1 MNPDTIVRR
10 NPRVVAREL
19 SDVAGAVLLH
29 LETGAY
35 HGLNP
40 VGWVVWEL
48 IDGQRTVAE
57 LVEGVR
63 ERIDDPPPEVEH
75 DVLSFLDG
83 AQARGL
89 VLVD

>member
-1 MNPDTIVRR
+1 MNPETIVRR

-19 SDVAGAVLLH
+19 SDTAGAVLLH

-48 IDGQRTVAE
+48 IDGHRTVAE
-57 LVEGVR
+57 LIDGVR
-63 ERIDDPPPEVEH
+63 ARIDDPPPGVAN
-75 DVLSFLDG
+75 DVTTFLDG

-89 VLVD
+89 VFVD